1 MEYRNARRFHPN
13 LLVSQ
18 GLGKKA
24 ADAKKRAVG
33 LKGKGAKTPI
43 TVTPTGSSGDT
54 RGGRSMV
61 RFEVGRSPGEGG
73 SRDEDGSVE
82 GEAEA
87 VQGLL
92 RRMWEHHVEDGAV
105 GED

>member
-1 MEYRNARRFHPN
+1 MEYRNARRFHPA

-24 ADAKKRAVG
+24 ADAKKRAAG
-33 LKGKGAKTPI
+33 IKGKGAKTPV

-61 RFEVGRSPGEGG
+61 RFDVGRSPGEVGG
-73 SRDEDGSVE
+73 RDGDGSVE
-82 GEAEA
+82 GDVEG